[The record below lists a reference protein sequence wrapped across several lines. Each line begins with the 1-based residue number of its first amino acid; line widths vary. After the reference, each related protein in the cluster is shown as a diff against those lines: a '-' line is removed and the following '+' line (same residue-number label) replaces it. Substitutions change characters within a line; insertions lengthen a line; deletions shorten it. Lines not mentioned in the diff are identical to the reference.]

1 MVDSGR
7 KRLLRLQWSNNNKD
21 KNKNKNK
28 NTDNKVLRGLIE

>member
-21 KNKNKNK
+21 KNKNKNA
-28 NTDNKVLRGLIE
+28 DNKVLRGLIE